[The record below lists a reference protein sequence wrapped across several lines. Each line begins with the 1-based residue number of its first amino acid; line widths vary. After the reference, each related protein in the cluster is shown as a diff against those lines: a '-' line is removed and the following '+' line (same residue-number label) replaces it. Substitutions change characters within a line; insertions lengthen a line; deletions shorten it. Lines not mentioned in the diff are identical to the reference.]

1 MCVCGMFRH
10 SVVPVQERT
19 HCLAEGDVASC
30 WPLPSLFLPSSRRH
44 SLLRYSCHGLNVS
57 LQGSDWKLIT
67 NVRKYEEQ
75 RLSLEGGND
84 LYKRLH
90 TASDPSEPVSS
101 AM

>member
-19 HCLAEGDVASC
+19 HCLAEDDVASC
-30 WPLPSLFLPSSRRH
+30 WPLPSLFLLSSRRH

-67 NVRKYEEQ
+67 NVRKDEEQ